1 MSYDLKCLSLIIGIQ
16 SQSSKYPCTYCKSS
30 YDSKN
35 GIWGKSLGDRTFCDI
50 DKLSSLWI
58 KETNGIKEKSKK
70 YYNCVKA
77 PMIIGNKVIDKC
89 PPAPLHVC
97 KTGPFNHMIKNLAK
111 LCPKVVLEFVSEI
124 NVSSEKY
131 HGGDYEGNE
140 VEKCFRNL
148 DLLENNL
155 MKTIKIM

>member
-1 MSYDLKCLSLIIGIQ
+1 
-16 SQSSKYPCTYCKSS
+16 
-30 YDSKN
+30 
-35 GIWGKSLGDRTFCDI
+35 
-50 DKLSSLWI
+50 
-58 KETNGIKEKSKK
+58 
-70 YYNCVKA
+70 
-77 PMIIGNKVIDKC
+77 MIIGNKVIDKC

-148 DLLENNL
+148 DLLENKLDANYTDYVETFKSL
-155 MKTIKIM
+155 SRFAVSINSVNTICIFSNRIHSNR